1 MFHFDRSQNPI
12 KVIDAPIMRGCDRLL
27 NSIKRFFFMD
37 GELLKDYGMIFIEP
51 FKKSGSDHIYSIELF
66 ITHLDFFVKA
76 NEMCL

>member
-1 MFHFDRSQNPI
+1 
-12 KVIDAPIMRGCDRLL
+12 
-27 NSIKRFFFMD
+27 MD

-51 FKKSGSDHIYSIELF
+51 FKKSVSDHIYSIELF

>member
-1 MFHFDRSQNPI
+1 
-12 KVIDAPIMRGCDRLL
+12 
-27 NSIKRFFFMD
+27 MD

-51 FKKSGSDHIYSIELF
+51 FKKSGSDYIYSIELF